1 LHRVKNRQNII
12 SKATKIEGIRNEQT
26 ITVVILNFNE
36 KKKDW
41 IIKWKVKELDEPI
54 KTRDFD
60 VGKIGC

>member
-1 LHRVKNRQNII
+1 MHRVKNRQNII

>member
-1 LHRVKNRQNII
+1 MHRVKNRQNII

-26 ITVVILNFNE
+26 ITVVILNVDE

-41 IIKWKVKELDEPI
+41 IIKWKVKELDGPI

-60 VGKIGC
+60 VGKIGW